1 MELQIRDGSPNRNQS
16 MVLNLHFSHRANKY
30 QGSNWFMAEVYET
43 TTQGER
49 QGNPI
54 FYCSGKRFEEWK
66 EASAFIVLLLSPG
79 QQTTTSLSRYRD
91 LLARWF
97 LRCQTAAN
105 LYHGFSF
112 NHSVCIKVCTER
124 WLQDLFQPQAW
135 ISTSTSPNG
144 SQDTKLVLEELEEA
158 LRLPLLETEALDAA
172 NDPSF

>member
-54 FYCSGKRFEEWK
+54 FYCSGTRF
-66 EASAFIVLLLSPG
+66 
-79 QQTTTSLSRYRD
+79 
-91 LLARWF
+91 
-97 LRCQTAAN
+97 
-105 LYHGFSF
+105 
-112 NHSVCIKVCTER
+112 
-124 WLQDLFQPQAW
+124 
-135 ISTSTSPNG
+135 
-144 SQDTKLVLEELEEA
+144 EELEEA
-158 LRLPLLETEALDAA
+158 LRLPLLESEALDAA